1 MGIDAAMVD
10 AKSNLNEPMSNAFS
24 SIPVTVQVMLGTTT
38 MQLSDL
44 MTLKPGCD
52 LMLDQAIGE
61 PVIVI
66 VNGTRI
72 AKGELYV
79 LESRD
84 DMLGVRITE
93 ILSQNVV

>member
-1 MGIDAAMVD
+1 METESTRVD
-10 AKSNLNEPMSNAFS
+10 NSTESRRTSANAFS
-24 SIPVTVQVMLGTTT
+24 AIPVTVQVMLGTAT
-38 MQLSDL
+38 MQLSEL
-44 MTLKPGCD
+44 MNLKPGSD

-66 VNGTRI
+66 VNGTKI

-79 LESRD
+79 LESRG

-93 ILSQNVV
+93 ILSSSVS

>member
-1 MGIDAAMVD
+1 METNSSRVDPKRDSNDAMA
-10 AKSNLNEPMSNAFS
+10 NAFS
-24 SIPVTVQVMLGTTT
+24 SIPVTVQVMIGTAM

-44 MTLKPGCD
+44 MNLKPGSD
-52 LMLDQAIGE
+52 LHLDQAIGE

-66 VNGTRI
+66 VNGTKI

-84 DMLGVRITE
+84 DLLGVRITE
-93 ILSQNVV
+93 ILSNSAV